1 MKPRP
6 NNQCD
11 CVCGEFGISYCS
23 NNFSKTRNELAEY
36 VIEHT
41 SIESQ
46 LTFARMLPS
55 LPGPGTSAFAKLVK
69 ALHPFGISPSGVT
82 VDTPSSRMSD
92 VVLSI
97 VLLDKRVGIRI
108 TAASLELLVNGL
120 FADDDNSLITIVD
133 SVFDALRSID
143 EESVAGAVSHRV
155 TSHFKLTN
163 ENALE
168 FLAKHQVSNTLD
180 AGLVVDA
187 IAYKVNRRESDSI
200 HASEIRFVLAKSLL
214 YKNALFVDLNATYP
228 ELTETAML
236 FTWMNSDFDRTLAM
250 LDLIEATDANN
261 E

>member
-1 MKPRP
+1 
-6 NNQCD
+6 
-11 CVCGEFGISYCS
+11 
-23 NNFSKTRNELAEY
+23 LAEY

-41 SIESQ
+41 SIESH

-55 LPGPGTSAFAKLVK
+55 LPGPGTPAFATLAK

-92 VVLSI
+92 VVLGI

-120 FADDDNSLITIVD
+120 FVDDDNSLITIVD
-133 SVFDALRSID
+133 SVFDALRSVD
-143 EESVAGAVSHRV
+143 ADAVAGTVSHRV
-155 TSHFKLTN
+155 SSHLRLTN

-168 FLAKHQVSNTLD
+168 FFAKHQVPYTIN

-187 IAYKVNRRESDSI
+187 IAYKVNRRDGEGI
-200 HASEIRFVLAKSLL
+200 NASEIRFVLAKSVLH
-214 YKNALFVDLNATYP
+214 KNALFVDLNATYP
-228 ELTETAML
+228 ELTDTVTL
-236 FTWMNSDFDRTLAM
+236 LTWMNSDFDGTLAM
-250 LDLIEATDANN
+250 LDLVEAKDAND

>member
-1 MKPRP
+1 
-6 NNQCD
+6 
-11 CVCGEFGISYCS
+11 
-23 NNFSKTRNELAEY
+23 LAEY

-55 LPGPGTSAFAKLVK
+55 LPGPGTPAFAVLAK
-69 ALHPFGISPSGVT
+69 ALHPFGISPSGIT
-82 VDTPSSRMSD
+82 VDTPTSRMSD

-108 TAASLELLVNGL
+108 TAASLELLVTGL
-120 FADDDNSLITIVD
+120 FVDDDSSLITILN
-133 SVFDALRSID
+133 SIFDALRSV
-143 EESVAGAVSHRV
+143 EPEAVAGIVSHRV
-155 TSHFKLTN
+155 TSHFRLTN

-168 FLAKHQVSNTLD
+168 FLAKHQVSNTVD
-180 AGLVVDA
+180 AGLLVDA
-187 IAYKVNRRESDSI
+187 IAYKVNRREDDNI

-228 ELTETAML
+228 ELTDTATL
-236 FTWMNSDFDRTLAM
+236 LTWMNSDFDRTLAV
-250 LDLIEATDANN
+250 LDLVEATDATD